1 MERQMKEI
9 QKLLDDINSDLEEI
23 TKENIRPAFKG
34 TLSQSEGRLESLIKS
49 EFAEV
54 KCLISRVDNQIIA
67 ETVSR
72 MVVNQIMSPL
82 QEAIEAAMNSPEK
95 KPAIGKIAEDMKR
108 RVERLSDRHIR
119 VIRCL
124 TQAKGE
130 WVNYDSLSEICRI
143 SQSCLRGYVSDLKRV
158 YEIPIES
165 SVKSGKTFMRLDPQ
179 TVKKIAFGY
188 QALKLDAS

>member
-9 QKLLDDINSDLEEI
+9 QKLLDGINSDLEEI
-23 TKENIRPAFKG
+23 MKENRKLAFKG
-34 TLSQSEGRLESLIKS
+34 TLSQREGQLESLIKS

-54 KCLISRVDNQIIA
+54 RGLISKIDNQIIA

-82 QEAIEAAMNSPEK
+82 QEAIEAAMNGPEK

-143 SQSCLRGYVSDLKRV
+143 SQSCLRGYVSDLTRV
-158 YEIPIES
+158 YEIPIER
-165 SVKSGKTFMRLDPQ
+165 SVKSGKTFVRLDPQ
-179 TVKKIAFGY
+179 TVKKIAFCY